1 MGKLLQVANIK
12 KIIMKT
18 VKKTFNFLKGILSG
32 FTLICADIFGYYLT
46 MYIGVKIRNFL
57 MNSTGVFP
65 FEKFPFLDR
74 FFPDL
79 SFNAVFRFSDL
90 TNYWVFPVLFIV
102 VFFLHDLYKSRKPF
116 WYEMEMYVRSIIISV
131 ILMFSFVG
139 FLKFPY
145 QISRLTII
153 LQALLGIII
162 FPFLRYIV
170 KHVMYKLGTWKH
182 RAILISDVK
191 LSRERIKILMDDPYL
206 GYGVDDSFVFVDEKS
221 GDKGYTD
228 IFKLITDGEYDA
240 VVAVVKSL
248 ENSKMVELLNS
259 VYRSVNTVLVIPY
272 IKDFSLMGS
281 STYHLFNERLFI
293 LEMPNTLKS
302 LENNITKFLFD
313 FVVGWI
319 AFFISLPILAVI
331 SLGIIIFDKNNPF
344 FFMSRY
350 KKNGK
355 TFKPFK
361 FQTMQKRVSQD
372 REYEKQV
379 LEDYFNKNPKARK
392 DWVEFKKIKD
402 EDDPRVTKFGRILR
416 KTSLDELPQILNVVL
431 GQMSLVGPRP
441 YLPREREDIGG
452 YFDIIMSVKP
462 GITGLWQISGRN
474 DVSFEKRLQLDAW
487 YVRNWTVWLDI
498 IIFAKTARKLLG
510 KMGKSGAY

>member
-1 MGKLLQVANIK
+1 
-12 KIIMKT
+12 MKT
-18 VKKTFNFLKGILSG
+18 VKKTFNFLRGILSG
-32 FTLICADIFGYYLT
+32 FTLICADIFGYYFT
-46 MYIGVKIRNFL
+46 MYIGVKLRNFM
-57 MNSTGVFP
+57 MNSTSVIP
-65 FEKFPFLDR
+65 FDKIPLIDR

-79 SFNAVFRFSDL
+79 QFNAVFRFSAL
-90 TNYWVFPVLFIV
+90 TDYWVFPVLFIV

-116 WYEMEMYVRSIIISV
+116 WYEMEMYVRSIFISV

-139 FLKFPY
+139 FLRFPY
-145 QISRLTII
+145 QISRLTIFI
-153 LQALLGIII
+153 QAIVGIIV

-170 KHVMYKLGTWKH
+170 KHIMYRLGVWKQKS
-182 RAILISDVK
+182 ILVTDVK
-191 LSRERIKILMDDPYL
+191 LTQSRIKALMDDPYL
-206 GYGVDDSFVFVDEKS
+206 GYGVDS
-221 GDKGYTD
+221 
-228 IFKLITDGEYDA
+228 IFLLNNNESYAEAFDLIHNGEYDA
-240 VVAVVKSL
+240 VIALVKSL

-259 VYRSVNTVLVIPY
+259 VYRSVSNVLVIPY

-302 LENNITKFLFD
+302 LENNITKYLFD
-313 FVVGWI
+313 LIVGWC
-319 AFFISLPILAVI
+319 AFIISLPILAMI

-344 FFMSRY
+344 FFMPRY
-350 KKNGK
+350 KKDGK

-361 FQTMQKRVSQD
+361 FQTMQRKVSVD
-372 REYEKQV
+372 KEYEKQL

-392 DWVEFKKIKD
+392 DWIEFKKIKD

-441 YLPREREDIGG
+441 YLPREREDMGG
-452 YFDIIMSVKP
+452 YFDVVMSVKP

-487 YVRNWTVWLDI
+487 YIRNWTVWLDI